1 MDISRIGVLTSG
13 GDAPGMNAAVR
24 AIVRYGIEAGLEV
37 YGIYKGYEGL
47 INGLIKEMNRRS
59 VSDILQRGGTILKTA
74 RSEEFKTEEGVKK
87 GIDRARIFNLDLI
100 VVIGGNGSFRGAKA
114 ISDMGMPVICI
125 PCTIDN
131 DLAYTEQT
139 IGFDTAIN
147 TVLEAITRIRD
158 TSSAHERTTVIEV
171 MGRECG
177 DLALYSGLAG
187 GAEVALVPE
196 LVADMDYV
204 CMKVMQGVNSGKQH
218 SIIVKAEGYPVS
230 TDDIVKEVAK
240 RTGRSVKPVVLS
252 YLQRGGSPSL
262 RDRLIATECADVA
275 INLIKAGEYNRAV
288 GIINGKVTDISLC
301 KALEAKR
308 TFNEAMYNSIDILS
322 K

>member
-1 MDISRIGVLTSG
+1 MEISRIGVLTSG

-87 GIDRARIFNLDLI
+87 GIDKARIFNLDLI

-288 GIINGKVTDISLC
+288 GIINGKVTDISLS

>member
-1 MDISRIGVLTSG
+1 MEISRIGVLTSG
-13 GDAPGMNAAVR
+13 GDAPGMNAALR

-218 SIIVKAEGYPVS
+218 SIIIKAEGYPVS

-288 GIINGKVTDISLC
+288 GIINGKVADISLS

>member
-114 ISDMGMPVICI
+114 ISNMGMPVICI

-288 GIINGKVTDISLC
+288 GIINGKVTDISLS

>member
-13 GDAPGMNAAVR
+13 GDAPGMNAALR

-87 GIDRARIFNLDLI
+87 GIDKARIFNLDLI

-288 GIINGKVTDISLC
+288 GIINGKVTDISLS
-301 KALEAKR
+301 KAIEAKR

>member
-87 GIDRARIFNLDLI
+87 GIDRARIFNLELI

-218 SIIVKAEGYPVS
+218 SIIVKAEGYPVNI
-230 TDDIVKEVAK
+230 DDIVKEVAK

-288 GIINGKVTDISLC
+288 GIINGKVTDISLS

>member
-1 MDISRIGVLTSG
+1 MEISRIGVLTSG
-13 GDAPGMNAAVR
+13 GDAPGMNAALR

-218 SIIVKAEGYPVS
+218 SIIIKAEGYPVS

-288 GIINGKVTDISLC
+288 GIINGKVTDISLS

>member
-1 MDISRIGVLTSG
+1 MDIGRIGILTSG

-24 AIVRYGIEAGLEV
+24 ALVRYGIEAGIEV

-47 INGLIKEMNRRS
+47 INGYINEMNRRS

-74 RSEEFKTEEGVKK
+74 RSEEFKTEEGIKK
-87 GIDRARIFNLDLI
+87 AIDKAKIFGLDLI
-100 VVIGGNGSFRGAKA
+100 VVIGGNGSFKGAEA
-114 ISDMGMPVICI
+114 LSENGVPVMCI

-131 DLAYTEQT
+131 DLAYTEET

-187 GAEVALVPE
+187 GAEVVLLPE
-196 LVADMDYV
+196 LIVDMEYV
-204 CMKVMQGVNSGKQH
+204 CRKVMQGVNSGKQH
-218 SIIVKAEGYPVS
+218 SIIVKAEGYPMS
-230 TDDIVKEVAK
+230 INDIVYEVSE

-262 RDRLIATECADVA
+262 RDRLLATQCADVV
-275 INLIKAGEYNRAV
+275 INLIKMGEYDRAA
-288 GIINGKVTDISLC
+288 GIINGKVTDISLV
-301 KALEAKR
+301 KALELKR
-308 TFNEAMYNSIDILS
+308 TFNESMYHSIDILS

>member
-288 GIINGKVTDISLC
+288 GIINGKVTDISLS
-301 KALEAKR
+301 KAIEAKR

>member
-1 MDISRIGVLTSG
+1 MDIRRIGILTSG

-24 AIVRYGIEAGLEV
+24 ALVRYGIEAGIEV

-47 INGLIKEMNRRS
+47 INGYINEMNRRS

-74 RSEEFKTEEGVKK
+74 RSEEFKTEEGIKK
-87 GIDRARIFNLDLI
+87 AIDKAKIFGLDLI
-100 VVIGGNGSFRGAKA
+100 VVIGGNGSFKGAEA
-114 ISDMGMPVICI
+114 LSENGVPVMCI

-131 DLAYTEQT
+131 DLAYTEET

-187 GAEVALVPE
+187 GAEVVLLPE
-196 LVADMDYV
+196 LIVDMEYV
-204 CMKVMQGVNSGKQH
+204 CRKVMQGVNSGKQH
-218 SIIVKAEGYPVS
+218 SIIVKAEGYPMS
-230 TDDIVKEVAK
+230 INDIVYEVSE

-262 RDRLIATECADVA
+262 RDRLLATQCADVV
-275 INLIKAGEYNRAV
+275 INLIKMGEYDRAA
-288 GIINGKVTDISLC
+288 GIINGKVTDISLV
-301 KALEAKR
+301 KALESKR
-308 TFNEAMYNSIDILS
+308 TFNESMYHSIDILS

>member
-1 MDISRIGVLTSG
+1 MDIGRIGILTSG

-24 AIVRYGIEAGLEV
+24 ALVRYGIEAGIEV
-37 YGIYKGYEGL
+37 YSIYKGYEGL
-47 INGLIKEMNRRS
+47 INGYINEMNRRS

-74 RSEEFKTEEGVKK
+74 RSEEFKTEEGIKK
-87 GIDRARIFNLDLI
+87 AIDKAKIFGLDLI
-100 VVIGGNGSFRGAKA
+100 VVIGGNGSFKGAEA
-114 ISDMGMPVICI
+114 LSENGVPVMCI

-131 DLAYTEQT
+131 DLAYTEET

-187 GAEVALVPE
+187 GAEVVLLPE
-196 LVADMDYV
+196 LIVDMEYV
-204 CMKVMQGVNSGKQH
+204 CRKVMQGVNSGKQH
-218 SIIVKAEGYPVS
+218 SIIVKAEGYPMS
-230 TDDIVKEVAK
+230 INDIVYEVSE

-262 RDRLIATECADVA
+262 RDRLLATQCADVV
-275 INLIKAGEYNRAV
+275 INLIKMGEYDRAA
-288 GIINGKVTDISLC
+288 GIINGKVTDISLV
-301 KALEAKR
+301 KALESKR
-308 TFNEAMYNSIDILS
+308 TFNESMYHSIDILS

>member
-1 MDISRIGVLTSG
+1 MTFNRIGVLTSG

-24 AIVRYGIEAGLEV
+24 AVVRYGIEAGLEV

-47 INGLIKEMNRRS
+47 INGLIEEMNRRS

-74 RSEEFKTEEGVKK
+74 RSAEFETEEGILKAADMTK
-87 GIDRARIFNLDLI
+87 IFGLDLI
-100 VVIGGNGSFRGAKA
+100 VVIGGNGSFKGAKA
-114 ISDMGMPVICI
+114 LSDKGIPVMCI

-147 TVLEAITRIRD
+147 TVLDAITRIRD

-187 GAEVALVPE
+187 GAEVVLLPE
-196 LVADMDYV
+196 LIEDMDYV
-204 CMKVMQGVNSGKQH
+204 CRKVMQGVNSGKQH
-218 SIIVKAEGYPVS
+218 SIIIKAEGYPMS
-230 TDDIVKEVAK
+230 TDEIVSVVAK
-240 RTGRSVKPVVLS
+240 RTGRAVKPVVLS
-252 YLQRGGSPSL
+252 YLQRGGSPTL
-262 RDRLIATECADVA
+262 RDRLLATQCADVV
-275 INLIKAGEYNRAV
+275 INLVKSGESNRAV
-288 GIINGKVTDISLC
+288 GMINGKVTDLSLN
-301 KALEAKR
+301 KALEVKR
-308 TFNEAMYNSIDILS
+308 TFNEEMYHSIDVLS

>member
-218 SIIVKAEGYPVS
+218 SIIVKAEGYPVI

-288 GIINGKVTDISLC
+288 GIINGKVTDISLS

-308 TFNEAMYNSIDILS
+308 TFNEAMYKSIDILS

>member
-1 MDISRIGVLTSG
+1 MEISRIGVLTSG

-288 GIINGKVTDISLC
+288 GIINGKVTDISLS

>member
-1 MDISRIGVLTSG
+1 MDIGRIGILTSG

-24 AIVRYGIEAGLEV
+24 ALVRYGIEAGIEV

-47 INGLIKEMNRRS
+47 INGYINEMNRRS

-74 RSEEFKTEEGVKK
+74 RSEEFKTEEGIKK
-87 GIDRARIFNLDLI
+87 AIDKAKIFGLDLI
-100 VVIGGNGSFRGAKA
+100 VVIGGNGSFKGAEALSKN
-114 ISDMGMPVICI
+114 GVPVMCI

-131 DLAYTEQT
+131 DLAYTEET

-187 GAEVALVPE
+187 GAEVVLLPE
-196 LVADMDYV
+196 LIVDMEYV
-204 CMKVMQGVNSGKQH
+204 CRKVMQGVNSGKQH
-218 SIIVKAEGYPVS
+218 SIIVKAEGYPMS
-230 TDDIVKEVAK
+230 INDIVYEVSE

-262 RDRLIATECADVA
+262 RDRLLATQCADVV
-275 INLIKAGEYNRAV
+275 INLIKMGEYDRAA
-288 GIINGKVTDISLC
+288 GIINGKVTDISLV
-301 KALEAKR
+301 KALESKR
-308 TFNEAMYNSIDILS
+308 TFNESMYHSIDILS

>member
-114 ISDMGMPVICI
+114 ISDIGMPVICI

-196 LVADMDYV
+196 LVVDMDYV

-288 GIINGKVTDISLC
+288 GIINGKVTDISLT

>member
-13 GDAPGMNAAVR
+13 GDAPGMNAALR

-114 ISDMGMPVICI
+114 LSDMGMPVICI

-171 MGRECG
+171 MGRESG

-288 GIINGKVTDISLC
+288 GIINGKVTDISLS

>member
-1 MDISRIGVLTSG
+1 MEISRIGVLTSG

-87 GIDRARIFNLDLI
+87 GIDKARIFNLDLI

-288 GIINGKVTDISLC
+288 GIINGKVTDISLS
-301 KALEAKR
+301 KAIEAKR

>member
-24 AIVRYGIEAGLEV
+24 AIVRYGIEAELEV

-100 VVIGGNGSFRGAKA
+100 VVIGGNGSFKGAKA

-288 GIINGKVTDISLC
+288 GIINGKVTDISLS

>member
-24 AIVRYGIEAGLEV
+24 AIVRYGIEAELEV

-74 RSEEFKTEEGVKK
+74 RSEEFKTQEGVKK

-288 GIINGKVTDISLC
+288 GIINGKVTDISLS

-308 TFNEAMYNSIDILS
+308 TFNEAMYKSIDILS

>member
-1 MDISRIGVLTSG
+1 MEIGRIGVLTSG

-24 AIVRYGIEAGLEV
+24 AVVRYGIEAGLEV

-47 INGLIKEMNRRS
+47 INGFINEMNRRS

-74 RSEEFKTEEGVKK
+74 RSEEFKTNEGVKK
-87 GIDRARIFNLDLI
+87 AIDKARIFGLDLI

-114 ISDMGMPVICI
+114 LSDMGMPVICI

-131 DLAYTEQT
+131 DLAYTEET

-196 LVADMDYV
+196 LIVDMDYV
-204 CMKVMQGVNSGKQH
+204 CRKVMQGVNSGKQH
-218 SIIVKAEGYPVS
+218 SIIIKAEGYPMS
-230 TDDIVKEVAK
+230 TNDIVDEVAK
-240 RTGRSVKPVVLS
+240 RTGRTVKPVVLS

-262 RDRLIATECADVA
+262 RDRLLAIQCADVA
-275 INLIKAGEYNRAV
+275 INLIKSGEYDRAT
-288 GIINGKVTDISLC
+288 GIINGKVTDISLT
-301 KALEAKR
+301 KALESKR
-308 TFNEAMYNSIDILS
+308 TFNEDMYHSIDILS

>member
-1 MDISRIGVLTSG
+1 MEISRIGVLTSG

-87 GIDRARIFNLDLI
+87 GIDKARIFNLDLI

-177 DLALYSGLAG
+177 DLALYSGLVG

-288 GIINGKVTDISLC
+288 GIINGKVTDISLS

>member
-24 AIVRYGIEAGLEV
+24 AIVRYGIEAELEV

-74 RSEEFKTEEGVKK
+74 RSEEFKTQEGVKK

-288 GIINGKVTDISLC
+288 GIINGKVTDISLS

-308 TFNEAMYNSIDILS
+308 TFNEAMYKSLDILS

>member
-1 MDISRIGVLTSG
+1 MDIRRIGILTSG

-24 AIVRYGIEAGLEV
+24 ALVRYGIEADLEV

-47 INGLIKEMNRRS
+47 INGYINEMNRRS

-74 RSEEFKTEEGVKK
+74 RCEEFKTDEGIKK
-87 GIDRARIFNLDLI
+87 AIDKAKIFGLDLI
-100 VVIGGNGSFRGAKA
+100 VVIGGNGSFKGANA
-114 ISDMGMPVICI
+114 LSENGIPVICI

-131 DLAYTEQT
+131 DLAYTEET

-187 GAEVALVPE
+187 GAEVVLLPE
-196 LVADMDYV
+196 LIVDMDYV
-204 CMKVMQGVNSGKQH
+204 CRKVMQGVNSGKQH
-218 SIIVKAEGYPVS
+218 SIIVKAEGYPMS
-230 TDDIVKEVAK
+230 TNDIVYEVSE

-262 RDRLIATECADVA
+262 RDRLLATQCADVA
-275 INLIKAGEYNRAV
+275 INLIKMGEGDRAT
-288 GIINGKVTDISLC
+288 GIINGKVTDISLV

-308 TFNEAMYNSIDILS
+308 TFNESMYHSIDVLS

>member
-1 MDISRIGVLTSG
+1 MSRIGVLTSG

-24 AIVRYGIEAGLEV
+24 AIVRYGIEAELEV

-288 GIINGKVTDISLC
+288 GIINGKVTDISLS

>member
-1 MDISRIGVLTSG
+1 MDIGRIGILTSG

-24 AIVRYGIEAGLEV
+24 ALVRYGIEAGIEV
-37 YGIYKGYEGL
+37 YAIYKGYEGL
-47 INGLIKEMNRRS
+47 INGYINEMNRRS

-74 RSEEFKTEEGVKK
+74 RSEEFKTEEGIKK
-87 GIDRARIFNLDLI
+87 AIDKAKIFGLDLI
-100 VVIGGNGSFRGAKA
+100 VVIGGNGSFKGAEA
-114 ISDMGMPVICI
+114 LSENGVPVMCI

-131 DLAYTEQT
+131 DLAYTEET

-187 GAEVALVPE
+187 GAEVVLLPE
-196 LVADMDYV
+196 LIVDMEYV
-204 CMKVMQGVNSGKQH
+204 CRKVMQGVNSGKQH
-218 SIIVKAEGYPVS
+218 SIIVKAEGYPMS
-230 TDDIVKEVAK
+230 INDIVYEVSE

-262 RDRLIATECADVA
+262 RDRLLATQCADVV
-275 INLIKAGEYNRAV
+275 INLIKMGEYDRAA
-288 GIINGKVTDISLC
+288 GIINGKVTDISLV
-301 KALEAKR
+301 KALESKR
-308 TFNEAMYNSIDILS
+308 TFNESMYHSIDILS

>member
-275 INLIKAGEYNRAV
+275 INLIKAEEYNRAV
-288 GIINGKVTDISLC
+288 GIINGKVTDISLS

>member
-1 MDISRIGVLTSG
+1 MDIGRIGILTSG

-24 AIVRYGIEAGLEV
+24 ALVRYGIEAGIEV

-47 INGLIKEMNRRS
+47 INGYINEMNRRS

-74 RSEEFKTEEGVKK
+74 RSEEFKTEEGIKK
-87 GIDRARIFNLDLI
+87 AIDKAKIFGLDLI
-100 VVIGGNGSFRGAKA
+100 VVIGGNGSFKGAKA
-114 ISDMGMPVICI
+114 LSENGVPVMCI

-131 DLAYTEQT
+131 DLAYTEET

-187 GAEVALVPE
+187 GAEVVLLPE
-196 LVADMDYV
+196 LIVDMEYV
-204 CMKVMQGVNSGKQH
+204 CRKVMQGVNSGKQH
-218 SIIVKAEGYPVS
+218 SIIVKAEGYPMS
-230 TDDIVKEVAK
+230 INDIVYEVSE

-262 RDRLIATECADVA
+262 RDRLLATQCADVV
-275 INLIKAGEYNRAV
+275 INLIKMGEYDRAV
-288 GIINGKVTDISLC
+288 GIINGKVTDISLV
-301 KALEAKR
+301 KALESKR
-308 TFNEAMYNSIDILS
+308 TFNESMYHSIDILS

>member
-114 ISDMGMPVICI
+114 ISDMGIPVICI

-288 GIINGKVTDISLC
+288 GIINGKVTDISLS

>member
-24 AIVRYGIEAGLEV
+24 AIVRYGIEAELEV

-74 RSEEFKTEEGVKK
+74 RSEEFKTQEGVKK

-230 TDDIVKEVAK
+230 TDDIVKEVVK

-288 GIINGKVTDISLC
+288 GIINGKVTDISLS

>member
-24 AIVRYGIEAGLEV
+24 AIVRYGIEAELEV

-288 GIINGKVTDISLC
+288 GIINGKVTDISLS

-308 TFNEAMYNSIDILS
+308 TFNEAMYKSIDILS

>member
-1 MDISRIGVLTSG
+1 MDIGRIGILTSG

-24 AIVRYGIEAGLEV
+24 ALVRYGIEAGIEV

-47 INGLIKEMNRRS
+47 INGYINEMNRRS

-74 RSEEFKTEEGVKK
+74 RSEEFKTEEGIKK
-87 GIDRARIFNLDLI
+87 AIDKAKIFGLDLI
-100 VVIGGNGSFRGAKA
+100 VVIGGNGSFKGAKA
-114 ISDMGMPVICI
+114 LSENGVPVMCI

-131 DLAYTEQT
+131 DLAYTEET

-187 GAEVALVPE
+187 GAEVVLLPE
-196 LVADMDYV
+196 LIVDMEYV
-204 CMKVMQGVNSGKQH
+204 CRKVMQGVNSGKQH
-218 SIIVKAEGYPVS
+218 SIIVKAEGYPMS
-230 TDDIVKEVAK
+230 INDIVYEVSE

-262 RDRLIATECADVA
+262 RDRLLATQCADVV
-275 INLIKAGEYNRAV
+275 INLIKMGEYDRAA
-288 GIINGKVTDISLC
+288 GIINGKVTDISLV
-301 KALEAKR
+301 KALESKR
-308 TFNEAMYNSIDILS
+308 TFNESMYHSIDILS

>member
-1 MDISRIGVLTSG
+1 MDIGRIGILTSG

-24 AIVRYGIEAGLEV
+24 ALVRYGIEAGIEV
-37 YGIYKGYEGL
+37 YAIYKGYEGL
-47 INGLIKEMNRRS
+47 INGYINEMNRRS

-74 RSEEFKTEEGVKK
+74 RSEEFKTGEGIKK
-87 GIDRARIFNLDLI
+87 AIDKAKIFGLDLI
-100 VVIGGNGSFRGAKA
+100 VVIGGNGSFKGAEA
-114 ISDMGMPVICI
+114 LSENGVPVMCI

-131 DLAYTEQT
+131 DLAYTEET

-187 GAEVALVPE
+187 GAEVVLLPE
-196 LVADMDYV
+196 LIVDMEYV
-204 CMKVMQGVNSGKQH
+204 CRKVMQGVNSGKQH
-218 SIIVKAEGYPVS
+218 SIIVKAEGYPMS
-230 TDDIVKEVAK
+230 INDIVYEVSE

-262 RDRLIATECADVA
+262 RDRLLATQCADVV
-275 INLIKAGEYNRAV
+275 INLIKMGEYDRAA
-288 GIINGKVTDISLC
+288 GIINGKVTDISLV
-301 KALEAKR
+301 KALESKR
-308 TFNEAMYNSIDILS
+308 TFNESMYHSIDILS

>member
-288 GIINGKVTDISLC
+288 GIINGKVTDISLS

>member
-47 INGLIKEMNRRS
+47 INGLIKEINRRS

-288 GIINGKVTDISLC
+288 GIINGKVTDISLS
-301 KALEAKR
+301 KAIEAKR

>member
-204 CMKVMQGVNSGKQH
+204 CMKVMRGVNSGKQH

-288 GIINGKVTDISLC
+288 GIINGKVTDISLS

>member
-1 MDISRIGVLTSG
+1 MEISRIGVLTSG

-47 INGLIKEMNRRS
+47 INELIKEMNRRS

-87 GIDRARIFNLDLI
+87 GIDKARIFNLDLI

-288 GIINGKVTDISLC
+288 GIINGKVTDISLS

>member
-125 PCTIDN
+125 
-131 DLAYTEQT
+131 Q
-139 IGFDTAIN
+139 IG
-147 TVLEAITRIRD
+147 R
-158 TSSAHERTTVIEV
+158 AHV
-171 MGRECG
+171 
-177 DLALYSGLAG
+177 
-187 GAEVALVPE
+187 
-196 LVADMDYV
+196 
-204 CMKVMQGVNSGKQH
+204 
-218 SIIVKAEGYPVS
+218 
-230 TDDIVKEVAK
+230 
-240 RTGRSVKPVVLS
+240 
-252 YLQRGGSPSL
+252 
-262 RDRLIATECADVA
+262 
-275 INLIKAGEYNRAV
+275 
-288 GIINGKVTDISLC
+288 
-301 KALEAKR
+301 
-308 TFNEAMYNSIDILS
+308 
-322 K
+322 

>member
-24 AIVRYGIEAGLEV
+24 AIVRYGIEAELEV

-288 GIINGKVTDISLC
+288 GIINGKVTDISLS